1 MLESPSW
8 AVTSTLPVTIPVD
21 GVAKPEISA
30 STGGDEASI
39 ISCPAY
45 TDKFLSGKLAF

>member
-1 MLESPSW
+1 MLESPSC
-8 AVTSTLPVTIPVD
+8 AVTSTLPVTAPVA
-21 GVAKPEISA
+21 GVANPEIVA

-45 TDKFLSGKLAF
+45 TDKFRSGKLAF